1 MISHSTATRARS
13 AAGRPVTTVVDG
25 CVEVGRHV
33 VFAFRAIAGIP
44 TALHRYF
51 SHVLRHIGEVSFGYA
66 SLLAGGGTIG
76 IVLAMSAVAAMMV
89 GVETQRGLEL
99 IGMTSLSGMLS
110 AIANTR
116 ELAPVV
122 ASIAL
127 AAKVGTGFTAQL
139 GAMRISDEI
148 DALDAMAVRSVPFL
162 ASTRLIAAAVCVI
175 PIYMVGLLG
184 SYVATRLVV
193 VNFQGNSAGTYDYYF
208 HLALSPSDLW
218 YSLTKPWCSRSLSRS
233 STARTGSMRPAV
245 PRVSAAPPGVHCARA
260 SSRSGSPMWSSRSRC
275 GVWFRRSRGS
285 GCRDDHCHRRTSENR
300 EQGRDA
306 TQEPDRG
313 AEQGRPRRHRCGRIR
328 RPARDRRTARGFGRG
343 FALA

>member
-13 AAGRPVTTVVDG
+13 AAGRPVTAVVDG

-208 HLALSPSDLW
+208 HLALSPTDLW
-218 YSLTKPWCSRSLSRS
+218 YSLTKAVVFAIIVAIVHCSYGFYASGGPEGVGRAAGRAL
-233 STARTGSMRPAV
+233 RTSILAIGITDVVLTFALWGLV
-245 PRVSAAPPGVHCARA
+245 PTIPGVGL
-260 SSRSGSPMWSSRSRC
+260 S
-275 GVWFRRSRGS
+275 
-285 GCRDDHCHRRTSENR
+285 
-300 EQGRDA
+300 
-306 TQEPDRG
+306 
-313 AEQGRPRRHRCGRIR
+313 
-328 RPARDRRTARGFGRG
+328 
-343 FALA
+343 

>member
-1 MISHSTATRARS
+1 MISYSTATRARS
-13 AAGRPVTTVVDG
+13 AAGRPVTALVDG
-25 CVEVGRHV
+25 CAEVGRHV

-51 SHVLRHIGEVSFGYA
+51 SHVLRHVGEVSFGYA

-208 HLALSPSDLW
+208 HLALSPTDLW
-218 YSLTKPWCSRSLSRS
+218 YSLTKAVVFAIIVAIVHCSYGFYASGGPEGVGRAAGRAL
-233 STARTGSMRPAV
+233 RTSILAIGITDVVLTFALWGLV
-245 PRVSAAPPGVHCARA
+245 PTIPGVGL
-260 SSRSGSPMWSSRSRC
+260 S
-275 GVWFRRSRGS
+275 
-285 GCRDDHCHRRTSENR
+285 
-300 EQGRDA
+300 
-306 TQEPDRG
+306 
-313 AEQGRPRRHRCGRIR
+313 
-328 RPARDRRTARGFGRG
+328 
-343 FALA
+343 